1 MDTVDS
7 ESVHCVHVVHIRPFS
22 SHTYSLLTLICTAY
36 RIGGPQG
43 GEPSEMFF
51 NTRLRT
57 KMLIVFVSFNL
68 VTSLCFLVANL
79 VFSRRLLVRE
89 TQAKALERV
98 RSISVS
104 IESFMREKAGL
115 ASAFSHNPELVD
127 WLAANRKRGAD
138 HTSDPG
144 YRSLISFAQSIVAN
158 DPDIKSA
165 FFASETTQE
174 YFDHEERKA
183 GPDYY
188 VGKRDWYSRTAR
200 KGSPDYDIS
209 LDLLDKRIYVSYNVP
224 IYDRQKQ
231 LLGVAGIDISLA
243 TLDRIIGSLPLFEG
257 CVPFLLSRDGT
268 FLYHTNKELLLK
280 KRITDFKD
288 DGTRFS
294 GMRQAAAHMLSGQ
307 SGIDEGLFDGRRLYF
322 VYSPVRGLDAT
333 LVLGVPA
340 DEIDAPLQE
349 SVRMHLIIIA
359 ISILGLVLL
368 IPPLTR
374 SVTRPIEQ
382 LVGIS
387 RRIASGDLSQTPKVN
402 RRDEI
407 GDLAGS
413 FHDLV
418 SYMRGVAGAAE
429 ALSQNDRSYQITP
442 RSDADVLSRDFITI
456 NRSVY
461 GMIDELHRVVIAIKD
476 GRLDV
481 RSAAAGF
488 EGSYRELMTGINEM
502 LDSITTPVSEAL
514 IVLDRLAANDLTVRF
529 SGGYRG
535 DFARIQNAFNTA
547 IARLDERLSEVSDNS
562 ARVASAT
569 ALINSSSQVVAEMAE
584 QQTISLENASTR
596 LGTIAAVTKQTSVA
610 AQQARS
616 QVESART
623 SADTGAASMERLSRA
638 IENIKSSSDQTSRI
652 VKTIDEIAFQTN
664 LLALN
669 AAVEA
674 ARAGEAGRG
683 FSVVAEEVR
692 SLAMRSAEAAR
703 NTAALIEESAKHAAT
718 GFALN
723 LEAVKNFEEISRR
736 VHEAR
741 LMVSQIAEDSEEQ
754 NRGIE
759 QITRELDQ
767 IMQLTIRNS
776 VSSGESLSS
785 AETLRTEAEDMAE
798 MIKTFR
804 LSVGS
809 SGEGPAEPRALP
821 EGRANKRMALPSGK

>member
-1 MDTVDS
+1 
-7 ESVHCVHVVHIRPFS
+7 
-22 SHTYSLLTLICTAY
+22 
-36 RIGGPQG
+36 
-43 GEPSEMFF
+43 
-51 NTRLRT
+51 
-57 KMLIVFVSFNL
+57 MLIVFVTFNL

-79 VFSRRLLVRE
+79 VFSRKLLVRE

-104 IESFMREKAGL
+104 IESFMREKAGV
-115 ASAFSHNPELVD
+115 ASGFSQNPELVN
-127 WLAANRKRGAD
+127 WLSGNRQRGVD
-138 HTSDPG
+138 HTTDAE
-144 YRSLISFAQSIVAN
+144 YRRLIAFAKSIVAN

-165 FFASETTQE
+165 FFACEATQE

-188 VGKRDWYSRTAR
+188 VGKREWYSRAVSR
-200 KGSPDYDIS
+200 GKPDYDIS
-209 LDLLDKRIYVSYNVP
+209 LDLLDKRIYVSHNIP
-224 IYDRQKQ
+224 IYDQQKR

-243 TLDRIIGSLPLFEG
+243 TMDRIISSLPLFDG

-268 FLYHTNKELLLK
+268 FLYHQNKELLLN

-294 GMRQAAAHMLSGQ
+294 GLREATAHMLSGQ
-307 SGIDEGLFDGRRLYF
+307 SGIDEGLFDGNRLYF

-333 LVLGVPA
+333 LVLGVPS

-349 SVRMHLIIIA
+349 SVRIHLIIIA
-359 ISILGLVLL
+359 LSIMGLVLL

-374 SVTRPIEQ
+374 SITRPIEQ

-387 RRIASGDLSQTPKVN
+387 RRIASGDLSQSPKMN
-402 RRDEI
+402 RSDEI
-407 GDLAGS
+407 GNLAGS

-418 SYMRGVAGAAE
+418 SYMRDVAGAAE
-429 ALSQNDRSYQITP
+429 ALSRNDRGYQIKP
-442 RSDADVLSRDFITI
+442 RSEADVLSNDFITI
-456 NRSVY
+456 NRSIY
-461 GMIDELHRVVIAIKD
+461 SMIDELHRVVTAIKD

-481 RSAAAGF
+481 RSAASGF
-488 EGSYRELMTGINEM
+488 EGSYRELMTGVNEM
-502 LDSITTPVSEAL
+502 LDSITAPVSEAL
-514 IVLDRLAANDLTVRF
+514 VVLDRLADNDLTVRF
-529 SGGYRG
+529 SGDYRG
-535 DFARIQNAFNTA
+535 DFARIQTAFNTA
-547 IARLDERLSEVSDNS
+547 IARLDQRLSQVSDHS
-562 ARVASAT
+562 SRVAGAT
-569 ALINSSSQVVAEMAE
+569 ALINSCSQAVAEMAE

-596 LGTIAAVTKQTSVA
+596 LGTIASGTKQTSA
-610 AQQARS
+610 TAQQARS
-616 QVESART
+616 HVELARS
-623 SADTGAASMERLSRA
+623 SADTGASSMERLSRA

-692 SLAMRSAEAAR
+692 RLAMRSAEAAR

-741 LMVSQIAEDSEEQ
+741 QMVNQIAEDSEEQ
-754 NRGIE
+754 NRGIG

-767 IMQLTIRNS
+767 IMQLTLKNS

-785 AETLRTEAEDMAE
+785 AETLRGEALEMAE

-804 LSVGS
+804 LSADGLAI
-809 SGEGPAEPRALP
+809 GQTEAPALP
-821 EGRANKRMALPSGK
+821 EDGRGKRFVLPAPGVAGK

>member
-1 MDTVDS
+1 
-7 ESVHCVHVVHIRPFS
+7 
-22 SHTYSLLTLICTAY
+22 
-36 RIGGPQG
+36 
-43 GEPSEMFF
+43 
-51 NTRLRT
+51 
-57 KMLIVFVSFNL
+57 MLIVFVSFNL

-104 IESFMREKAGL
+104 IESFMREKAGV
-115 ASAFSHNPELVD
+115 ASAYSQNPELAG
-127 WLAANRKRGAD
+127 WLTRNRQRGAD
-138 HTSDPG
+138 HATDEE
-144 YRSLISFAQSIVAN
+144 YRRLITFAKSIVAN

-188 VGKRDWYSRTAR
+188 VGKRDWYSKTAS
-200 KGSPDYDIS
+200 KGKPDYDIS
-209 LDLLDKRIYVSYNVP
+209 VDLLDKRIYVSHNVP
-224 IYDRQKQ
+224 IYDAQKQ

-243 TLDRIIGSLPLFEG
+243 TLDRMISSLPLFDG
-257 CVPFLLSRDGT
+257 CVPFLLRRDGT
-268 FLYHTNKELLLK
+268 FLYHTDKELLLN

-288 DGTRFS
+288 DGTKYS
-294 GMRQAAAHMLSGQ
+294 GLAEASRHMLSGD
-307 SGIDEGLFDGRRLYF
+307 SGIDEAVFNGEDLYF
-322 VYSPVRGLDAT
+322 VYSPVRELDAT
-333 LVLGVPA
+333 LVLGVPSS
-340 DEIDAPLQE
+340 EIDAPLRE
-349 SVRMHLIIIA
+349 SVRIHLVIIG
-359 ISILGLVLL
+359 ISIVGLILL

-374 SVTRPIEQ
+374 SITRPIEQ

-387 RRIASGDLSQTPKVN
+387 RRIAFGDLSQTPKVD
-402 RRDEI
+402 RSDEI
-407 GDLAGS
+407 GNLAGS

-418 SYMRGVAGAAE
+418 SYMRDVAGAAE
-429 ALSQNDRSYQITP
+429 ALSQNDRNYQITP
-442 RSDADVLSRDFITI
+442 RSEADVLSKDFITI
-456 NRSVY
+456 NRSIY
-461 GMIDELHRVVIAIKD
+461 GMIDELHRIVSGIKE

-481 RSAAAGF
+481 RSAASGF

-502 LDSITTPVSEAL
+502 LDAMTAPISEAL
-514 IVLDRLAANDLTVRF
+514 VVLDRLADNDLTVRF
-529 SGGYRG
+529 SGDYSG
-535 DFARIQNAFNTA
+535 DFARIQKAFNTA
-547 IARLDERLSEVSDNS
+547 ITRLDQRLSQVSDHS
-562 ARVASAT
+562 IRVAGAT
-569 ALINSSSQVVAEMAE
+569 AQINASNQAVAEMAE
-584 QQTISLENASTR
+584 QQTISLESVSNR
-596 LGTIAAVTKQTSVA
+596 LGSIAGVTRQTSA
-610 AQQARS
+610 TAQQARS
-616 QVESART
+616 HVELART

-674 ARAGEAGRG
+674 ARAGDAGRG

-692 SLAMRSAEAAR
+692 RLAMRSAEAAR
-703 NTAALIEESAKHAAT
+703 NTAGLIEESARHAAS

-741 LMVSQIAEDSEEQ
+741 QMVSQIAEDSEEQ
-754 NRGIE
+754 NRGID

-767 IMQLTIRNS
+767 IMDLTLRNS

-785 AETLRTEAEDMAE
+785 AETLRNEAEVMAE

-804 LSVGS
+804 LSAGS
-809 SGEGPAEPRALP
+809 TLSLDPVPVEAPALP
-821 EGRANKRMALPSGK
+821 EAGRRRFTLPMPRAAAK